1 LVAPDKKIHSDC
13 ILSLED
19 VSSKHD
25 WKRTKQRTIVL
36 TGATG
41 FVGPFVLQQ
50 FLKRGFRVVCL
61 VRGESDVRARERV
74 LKTLEKYEIN
84 IKNLENLRV
93 LRFVLSKENLG
104 LDGNVYKDLISNIT
118 DVHHLAARINFSD
131 PYGTLRETNVLGVV
145 NMIKL
150 AVVAQNTQRQSVRFH
165 YYSTTDVL
173 PFRTDAS
180 VEKLPMPELLRI
192 PRGGYPQ
199 SKYVGE
205 RLITRIHTQGLQC
218 T

>member
-1 LVAPDKKIHSDC
+1 MVFERGAISFVLH
-13 ILSLED
+13 LLG
-19 VSSKHD
+19 
-25 WKRTKQRTIVL
+25 VL
-36 TGATG
+36 TSAKCENNSH
-41 FVGPFVLQQ
+41 PCH
-50 FLKRGFRVVCL
+50 FLISLTRN
-61 VRGESDVRARERV
+61 D
-74 LKTLEKYEIN
+74 TLEHRYEIN
-84 IKNLENLRV
+84 IKNLKNLRV
-93 LRFVLSKENLG
+93 LRFVLSEENLG

-118 DVHHLAARINFSD
+118 DVHHLAARVNFSD
-131 PYGTLRETNVLGVV
+131 SYGTLRETNVLGVV

-180 VEKLPMPELLRI
+180 VEKLPTPELLRV

-199 SKYVGE
+199 TKYVGE
-205 RLITRIHTQGLQC
+205 ILISRIHMQGLQC